1 MGTIRPRA
9 SAHGRRGMPA
19 ALALPDR
26 HAPPAAAGVTGCPKG
41 QSTQA
46 RRIRGRGNRETSGP
60 GMSPA
65 RTTQEPE
72 RRHVGD
78 PDAARPYRP
87 AVPADVARLL
97 ALQRSAG
104 NAAVARMLRPQEC
117 ILLPPDPSEQA
128 EGEADEGEQERLPA
142 AGGAPGMSGADA
154 GTAGFGAILSPTSGA
169 WAAVP
174 SAASVAGF

>member
-1 MGTIRPRA
+1 MRTIRPRA

-19 ALALPDR
+19 AVVPPDR
-26 HAPPAAAGVTGCPKG
+26 RAPPAAAGVTGCPKG

-46 RRIRGRGNRETSGP
+46 RRIRGRGARETSGP

-65 RTTQEPE
+65 RTTQEPD

-128 EGEADEGEQERLPA
+128 EGEADEEEQERLPPPRGPPRRSG
-142 AGGAPGMSGADA
+142 AGAGAPGGRA
-154 GTAGFGAILSPTSGA
+154 GP
-169 WAAVP
+169 P
-174 SAASVAGF
+174 P

>member
-19 ALALPDR
+19 ALAPPDR

-46 RRIRGRGNRETSGP
+46 GRIRGRGDRETSGP

-65 RTTQEPE
+65 RTTQEPD

-128 EGEADEGEQERLPA
+128 EGEADEEEQERLAPARGAARGGGAA
-142 AGGAPGMSGADA
+142 AGPPGCRRALPPPA
-154 GTAGFGAILSPTSGA
+154 GRV
-169 WAAVP
+169 W
-174 SAASVAGF
+174 